1 MTGSSSANALVPQK
15 TVQRFAQAAPAQAPA
30 AQMQLVQQQPV
41 QQLMHQGCVLFLF
54 VSTSKMLCLATQSF
68 QSNYGYQ
75 QPYAYQQPIVR
86 ANL

>member
-41 QQLMHQGCVLFLF
+41 QQLMHQGWV
-54 VSTSKMLCLATQSF
+54 
-68 QSNYGYQ
+68 
-75 QPYAYQQPIVR
+75 
-86 ANL
+86 